1 MNDGDWQPAAL
12 YGGLALLVCILFY
25 RWNKSSHFKNFCLLH
40 AVANREGYY
49 DPDRAH
55 LTGTFLISSFFVV
68 ICVIRNAVDPQL
80 VLLFGAYTSVFA
92 LKSAWNY
99 TVARRGDTDVKTAEI
114 RRGRHEDDED
124 GYLGADRRERTTDL
138 DDERPP
144 GMAKRSVMR

>member
-1 MNDGDWQPAAL
+1 MIEDWQAAAL
-12 YGGLALLVCILFY
+12 YGALAILVAILFY
-25 RWNKSSHFKNFCLLH
+25 RWNKNPQFANFTILH
-40 AVANREGYY
+40 AVANREGFY

-99 TVARRGDTDVKTAEI
+99 TVSKRNDTDVRTAEI
-114 RRGRHEDDED
+114 KRGRRDDPEEETVEEEEAR
-124 GYLGADRRERTTDL
+124 LKERR
-138 DDERPP
+138 
-144 GMAKRSVMR
+144 RSLLK

>member
-1 MNDGDWQPAAL
+1 MAGNWEPAAL
-12 YGGLALLVCILFY
+12 YGALALLVGFLVY
-25 RWNKSSHFKNFCLLH
+25 RWNKNPQFENFTILH
-40 AVANREGYY
+40 AFANREGYY

-99 TVARRGDTDVKTAEI
+99 TVSKRTDTDVKTAEI
-114 RRGRHEDDED
+114 KRGRRSDVEDE
-124 GYLGADRRERTTDL
+124 LTVEEEEERNKRRRKTDSL
-138 DDERPP
+138 L
-144 GMAKRSVMR
+144 K

>member
-1 MNDGDWQPAAL
+1 MNGDWQPAAL
-12 YGGLALLVCILFY
+12 YGGLALLVAVLFY
-25 RWNKSSHFKNFCLLH
+25 RWNKNPQFQNFTILH

-99 TVARRGDTDVKTAEI
+99 TVSKRTDTDVKRAEI
-114 RRGRHEDDED
+114 NRGRRNDEPHDPTVEEEEDSR
-124 GYLGADRRERTTDL
+124 LLRRRRTD
-138 DDERPP
+138 
-144 GMAKRSVMR
+144 SVFK

>member
-1 MNDGDWQPAAL
+1 MIESWQPAAL
-12 YGGLALLVCILFY
+12 YGGLAVLVAILFY
-25 RWNKSSHFKNFCLLH
+25 RWNKNPAFENFTILH
-40 AVANREGYY
+40 AVANREGFY

-99 TVARRGDTDVKTAEI
+99 TVSKRTDTDVKRAEI
-114 RRGRHEDDED
+114 NRGRRNDEPQSDDPTVEEE
-124 GYLGADRRERTTDL
+124 GQRPLRRRSTD
-138 DDERPP
+138 
-144 GMAKRSVMR
+144 SVFK

>member
-1 MNDGDWQPAAL
+1 MNGDWQPAAL
-12 YGGLALLVCILFY
+12 YGALALLVGVLFW
-25 RWNKSSHFKNFCLLH
+25 RWNTSPQFRNFSLLQ
-40 AVANREGYY
+40 AVANREGFY

-99 TVARRGDTDVKTAEI
+99 TVSRRTETDVKTAEI
-114 RRGRHEDDED
+114 RRGRATDEPTVEEEEE
-124 GYLGADRRERTTDL
+124 GERQRRRSTD
-138 DDERPP
+138 
-144 GMAKRSVMR
+144 SVFK

>member
-1 MNDGDWQPAAL
+1 MNGDWQPAAL
-12 YGGLALLVCILFY
+12 YGGLAILVAILFY
-25 RWNKSSHFKNFCLLH
+25 RWNTNPHYANFSLLH

-99 TVARRGDTDVKTAEI
+99 TVSRRTESDVVREEI
-114 RRGRHEDDED
+114 RRGRATDEPTVEEQESQRSTP
-124 GYLGADRRERTTDL
+124 RRRSTD
-138 DDERPP
+138 
-144 GMAKRSVMR
+144 KSVFK

>member
-1 MNDGDWQPAAL
+1 MEDWQPAAL
-12 YGGLALLVCILFY
+12 YGALAVLVGILFW
-25 RWNKSSHFKNFCLLH
+25 RWNTSPQFKNFSLLH

-99 TVARRGDTDVKTAEI
+99 TVAKRTDTTVKTEEI
-114 RRGRHEDDED
+114 RRGRMDDEVD
-124 GYLGADRRERTTDL
+124 IDLREQDAPRRRSTD
-138 DDERPP
+138 
-144 GMAKRSVMR
+144 SVFR